1 MSAVQNTAM
10 PLPPPEVVVANMSKR
25 FGSLVALEDVSIR
38 FEPGAFHALL
48 GENGAGK
55 STLVKCVMGY
65 YHADAGSISVDGRE
79 RRIANPR
86 HAHRLGLGM
95 VYQHFTL
102 VPSMTVA
109 ENLVLGEEG
118 LPAFINWRHYQARLE
133 ALMAPMPFTLE
144 LDRPVASL
152 AAGEKQKLEIL
163 KQLYLGSRFLI
174 LDEPTSVLTLDE
186 ADELLGLMRQMADE
200 CRISV
205 ILITHKLREVE
216 AYARDVSVLR
226 HGRLAGQGS
235 VQDLGHGDMVRMMIG
250 RENIPPPAART
261 SNPPGDVA
269 LQVRNLSVRNDK
281 GLTAVST
288 VSLSVNAG
296 EIVGIAGVSGNG
308 QTEFVE
314 ALAGQRAEE
323 GGEIFVAGRR
333 YARSRQEMRESG
345 VFLLPEEPLENGC
358 VRNMSVAENLALRN
372 FDRAPN
378 AIGGYFV
385 HRAAMRE
392 QARQLIQEFKIKTQG
407 PDARIETLSGGN
419 IQRTVLA
426 RELSEKVQVLIA
438 HNPCFGL
445 DLNAVAEIRN
455 RIMAARN
462 DGAAVLLISED
473 LDEIMELADRIL
485 VMFEGRFVH
494 ETLREDADIH
504 VIGRHMS
511 SRVEE
516 GVQEHA

>member
-1 MSAVQNTAM
+1 MSAVAQSAS
-10 PLPPPEVVVANMSKR
+10 PLPPPEVVIEGMSKR
-25 FGSLVALEDVSIR
+25 FGALAALDDVSIR

-55 STLVKCVMGY
+55 STLVKCIMGY
-65 YHADAGSISVDGRE
+65 YHADAGSIRVDGRE
-79 RRIANPR
+79 RRIASPR

-118 LPAFINWRHYQARLE
+118 LPAVIDWRRYESKLE
-133 ALMAPMPFTLE
+133 ALMAPMPFSLA

-174 LDEPTSVLTLDE
+174 LDEPTSVLTPDE
-186 ADELLGLMRQMADE
+186 ADELLGFMRQMADE
-200 CRISV
+200 SRISV

-226 HGRLAGQGS
+226 HGCLVGQGS

-250 RENIPPPAART
+250 TESVSAPADRT
-261 SNPPGDVA
+261 PGAPGKVV
-269 LQVRNLSVRNDK
+269 LQVQSLSVRNDK
-281 GLTAVST
+281 GLTAVSK
-288 VSLSVNAG
+288 VNLCVNAG

-323 GGEIFVAGRR
+323 AGEIRVEGNS
-333 YARSRQEMRESG
+333 YARTRREMHRLG
-345 VFLLPEEPLENGC
+345 VYLLPEEPLDNGC
-358 VRNMSVAENLALRN
+358 VRNMSVAENLALRT
-372 FDRAPN
+372 FDRAAN
-378 AIGGYFV
+378 TVAGCFV

-392 QARQLIQEFKIKTQG
+392 QARRLIRQFKITTQG

-426 RELSEKVQVLIA
+426 RELSEKVHVLIA
-438 HNPCFGL
+438 QNPCFGL

-455 RIMAARN
+455 RIMKARN

-473 LDEIMELADRIL
+473 LDEIMELADRIV
-485 VMFEGRFVH
+485 VMFEGRFTY
-494 ETLREDADIH
+494 ETLRADAEVH
-504 VIGRHMS
+504 VIGRHMAS
-511 SRVEE
+511 NVEE
-516 GVQEHA
+516 GVREHA

>member
-1 MSAVQNTAM
+1 MSAVEQSAS
-10 PLPPPEVVVANMSKR
+10 PPSPPEVMVERMSKR
-25 FGSLVALEDVSIR
+25 FGSLLALDDVSIR

-55 STLVKCVMGY
+55 STLVKCIMGY
-65 YHADAGSISVDGRE
+65 YHADAGSIRVDGRE
-79 RRIANPR
+79 RRIASPR

-118 LPAFINWRHYQARLE
+118 LPAVINWRRYEARLE
-133 ALMAPMPFTLE
+133 ALMAPMPFTLA

-174 LDEPTSVLTLDE
+174 LDEPTSVLTPDE
-186 ADELLGLMRQMADE
+186 ADELLGFMRQMADE

-226 HGRLAGQGS
+226 HGRLVGQGS
-235 VQDLGHGDMVRMMIG
+235 VQDLGHGDMVHMMIG
-250 RENIPPPAART
+250 RESISPPAART
-261 SNPPGDVA
+261 PGPAGDAV

-281 GLTAVST
+281 GLRAVST
-288 VSLSVNAG
+288 VSLRVNAG

-323 GGEIFVAGRR
+323 AGEIRVDGNA
-333 YARSRQEMRESG
+333 YARTRREMHSLG
-345 VFLLPEEPLENGC
+345 VYLLPEEPLANGC

-372 FDRAPN
+372 FDRAAN
-378 AIGGYFV
+378 TVAGYFV

-392 QARQLIQEFKIKTQG
+392 QARQLIRQFKIKTQG

-426 RELSEKVQVLIA
+426 RELSEKVHLLIVQ
-438 HNPCFGL
+438 NPCFGL

-455 RIMAARN
+455 RIMEARN

-473 LDEIMELADRIL
+473 LDEIMELADRIV
-485 VMFEGRFVH
+485 VMFEGRFTY
-494 ETLREDADIH
+494 ETLREEADIH
-504 VIGRHMS
+504 IIGRHMAS
-511 SRVEE
+511 SVEE
-516 GVQEHA
+516 GGQAHA

>member
-1 MSAVQNTAM
+1 MSAVQNTAT
-10 PLPPPEVVVANMSKR
+10 PPPPPEVVIANMSKR
-25 FGSLVALEDVSIR
+25 FGSLVALEDVSMR

-55 STLVKCVMGY
+55 STLVKCIMGY
-65 YHADAGSISVDGRE
+65 YRADAGSISVDGRE
-79 RRIANPR
+79 RRIATPR
-86 HAHRLGLGM
+86 HAHHLGLGM

-118 LPAFINWRHYQARLE
+118 LPALINWRHYAAKFE
-133 ALMAPMPFTLE
+133 ALMASMPFSLE

-186 ADELLGLMRQMADE
+186 ADELLGFMRQMADE

-226 HGRLAGQGS
+226 HGRLTGQGS
-235 VQDLGHGDMVRMMIG
+235 VGDLGHGDMVRMMIG
-250 RENIPPPAART
+250 RENISPPAAR
-261 SNPPGDVA
+261 SADPPGDVA
-269 LQVRNLSVRNDK
+269 LQVRNLTVRNDK
-281 GLTAVST
+281 GLTAVSA
-288 VSLSVNAG
+288 VSLCVNAG

-323 GGEIFVAGRR
+323 DGEILVDGRS
-333 YARSRQEMRESG
+333 YARSRQEMRALG
-345 VFLLPEEPLENGC
+345 VFLLPEEPLDNGC
-358 VRNMSVAENLALRN
+358 VRSMSVAENLALRN
-372 FDRAPN
+372 FDRTPN
-378 AIGGYFV
+378 TIGGYFV
-385 HRAAMRE
+385 HRASIAE
-392 QARQLIQEFKIKTQG
+392 QARRLIQQFDIKTQG
-407 PDARIETLSGGN
+407 PDAHIETLSGGN

-426 RELSEKVQVLIA
+426 RELSEKVHVLIA
-438 HNPCFGL
+438 QNPCFGL

-455 RIMAARN
+455 RIMEARN
-462 DGAAVLLISED
+462 DRAAVLLISED
-473 LDEIMELADRIL
+473 LDEIMELADRIV

-511 SRVEE
+511 SHVEE
-516 GVQEHA
+516 GVREHA